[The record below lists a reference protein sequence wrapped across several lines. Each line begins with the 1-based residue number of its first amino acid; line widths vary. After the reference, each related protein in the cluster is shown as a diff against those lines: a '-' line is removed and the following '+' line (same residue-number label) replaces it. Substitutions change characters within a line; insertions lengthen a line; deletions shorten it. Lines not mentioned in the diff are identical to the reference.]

1 MKMPET
7 ITGGAYD
14 VLSVKTLEL
23 LLKYK
28 SLLLTKLNFTNL
40 GQEPIFDPYKALLCL
55 KMF

>member
-1 MKMPET
+1 MPET

-14 VLSVKTLEL
+14 ELSVKTLEL

>member
-40 GQEPIFDPYKALLCL
+40 G
-55 KMF
+55 